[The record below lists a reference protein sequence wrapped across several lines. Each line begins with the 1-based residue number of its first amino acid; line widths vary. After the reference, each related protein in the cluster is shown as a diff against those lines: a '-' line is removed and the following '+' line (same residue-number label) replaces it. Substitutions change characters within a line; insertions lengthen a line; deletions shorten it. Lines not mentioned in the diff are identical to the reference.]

1 MDSRGQPVKIYVK
14 SKKVAVRSVVLESYS
29 GSFIGPIVNF
39 TRIVDYEDRLDDIQ
53 QRMIDYAS
61 DLALSADL
69 PIKVIDISKRGTLE
83 RLVGVLFKRG
93 RVTPTIELP
102 EAMFLQ
108 LECEPP
114 KIWEGIGVI
123 PR

>member
-1 MDSRGQPVKIYVK
+1 MDTRRQPVKIYVK

-69 PIKVIDISKRGTLE
+69 PIKVIDISKQSTLE
-83 RLVGVLFKRG
+83 RFVRILFKRG
-93 RVTPTIELP
+93 RVAPTIELP

-108 LECEPP
+108 VECEPP